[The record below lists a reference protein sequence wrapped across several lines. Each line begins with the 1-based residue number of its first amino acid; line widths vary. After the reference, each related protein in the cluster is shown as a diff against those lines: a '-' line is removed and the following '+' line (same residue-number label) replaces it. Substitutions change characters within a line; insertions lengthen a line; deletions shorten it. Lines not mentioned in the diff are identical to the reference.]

1 MGLAF
6 QQDVGS
12 GPLKAL
18 ILPQRSIN
26 NASEQMIA
34 AICPFTC
41 VSTIPYKL
49 RGIQEL
55 EGFWGVEE
63 KEVNRKHII
72 TAARCVM
79 FYLLCDLSLLYTRQ
93 QLKGEF
99 SLELR
104 FSSWVATEFHL
115 DWKPGAPVFAKGKSC
130 ISLSLVLLISRT
142 P

>member
-6 QQDVGS
+6 QQEVGS

-18 ILPQRSIN
+18 FTFLCGRIN
-26 NASEQMIA
+26 AREQMIA

-55 EGFWGVEE
+55 EGFSRVEGR
-63 KEVNRKHII
+63 EVNRNHIS
-72 TAARCVM
+72 TAARCVT
-79 FYLLCDLSLLYTRQ
+79 FYFLCDLRLLYTRQ

-99 SLELR
+99 SPEIR
-104 FSSWVATEFHL
+104 FSHWAATEFSL
-115 DWKPGAPVFAKGKSC
+115 DWKPEAAVFTKAKSC
-130 ISLSLVLLISRT
+130 INLSPVLLISQ
-142 P
+142 PL

>member
-1 MGLAF
+1 MELAF

-55 EGFWGVEE
+55 EGFLGVWG

-79 FYLLCDLSLLYTRQ
+79 FYLYCDLCLLYTRQ

-99 SLELR
+99 SPELR
-104 FSSWVATEFHL
+104 FSSWVATEFSL
-115 DWKPGAPVFAKGKSC
+115 GWKPGASVFAKGQSC
-130 ISLSLVLLISRT
+130 ISLSLVLLI
-142 P
+142 